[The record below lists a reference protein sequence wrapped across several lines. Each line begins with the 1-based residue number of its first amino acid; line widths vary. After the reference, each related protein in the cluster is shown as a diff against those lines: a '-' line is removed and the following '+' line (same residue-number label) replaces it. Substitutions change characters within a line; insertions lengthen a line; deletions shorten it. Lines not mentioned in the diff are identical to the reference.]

1 MKNSSLFILAILLLA
16 NSIFAQK
23 TSSTAVQSK
32 PKLVVGIIV
41 DQMRYDYLN
50 KYYSRFSEGGFKR
63 MMNHGINCTD
73 NHYSYAPT
81 VTAAGHASVYT
92 GTTPAVHGI
101 VGNDWTDVLSGK
113 KVYCTDDSTV
123 QTVGTT
129 GKSGW
134 MSPKNLWT
142 STITDQLRLAQNFKN
157 KTIAIALKDRGAILP
172 GGHTANGAYWYDSK
186 EGNWITSTFY
196 MKELPAWVQKF
207 NSEKQAENLTKN
219 PWNTFFPINTY
230 TLSAEDDQAYE
241 GKYPGAKTSTFPHS
255 FEGTNALEVIRTS
268 PMGNTLTKNFA
279 IRSIDEEKLG
289 QGNSTDFLAV
299 SFSSPDY
306 IGHTFGPQSIE
317 LEDNYIRLDRDIEEI
332 LNHLDTKI
340 GKGNYLVFLSADH
353 AVADVPG
360 YLQSKKLPGGV
371 YDRAKALTEIKNA
384 LKLAVGT
391 GDLIIGEENS
401 QLYLDPKAMERLQ
414 ISRELVFQTIEKAL
428 NKTEGFSRLI
438 DLKNLENTTLINGF
452 KDKITNG
459 YHPLRSGDFMILLKP
474 QWFVGSKTGTTHSTL
489 YAYDTHVPL
498 LFYGWKVPAKRINS
512 RTEINDIAPTLSNLL
527 NIMEPT
533 GTTGKV
539 ILTN

>member
-23 TSSTAVQSK
+23 TSSTVVQSK

-63 MMNHGINCTD
+63 MMNQGINCTD

-129 GKSGW
+129 GKTGW

-241 GKYPGAKTSTFPHS
+241 GKYPGAKTSSFPHS

>member
-63 MMNHGINCTD
+63 MMNQGINCTD

>member
-1 MKNSSLFILAILLLA
+1 MKKSSLIILAILLFA

-23 TSSTAVQSK
+23 TSSSVVQSK

-50 KYYSRFSEGGFKR
+50 KYYSRFGEGGFKR
-63 MMNHGINCTD
+63 MMNQGINCTD

-129 GKSGW
+129 GKTGW

-230 TLSAEDDQAYE
+230 TLSAEDDQSYE

-332 LNHLDTKI
+332 LNYLDTKI

-512 RTEINDIAPTLSNLL
+512 RTEINDIAPTLANWL

>member
-63 MMNHGINCTD
+63 MMNQGINCTD

-401 QLYLDPKAMERLQ
+401 QLYLDPKAIERLQ

-539 ILTN
+539 ILKN

>member
-23 TSSTAVQSK
+23 TSSTVVQSK

-63 MMNHGINCTD
+63 MMNQGINCTD

-129 GKSGW
+129 GKTGW

-401 QLYLDPKAMERLQ
+401 QLYLDPRVMKRLQ

-527 NIMEPT
+527 KIMEPT

>member
-63 MMNHGINCTD
+63 MMNQGINCTD

-129 GKSGW
+129 GKTGW